1 MNMAGAAPNGGEK
14 PGDVPRHAQRLSLTA
29 DIYLRKSGYQKSGV
43 VLLDVSPVGCKVEL
57 PERVAQGQAVWVTL
71 PGLQPIEARVAW
83 VHNWESGLRFI
94 DPIHSAVFDAL
105 VLRMKQ

>member
-1 MNMAGAAPNGGEK
+1 MIGTTAATGK
-14 PGDVPRHAQRLSLTA
+14 TFGDVPRDAQRLSITA

-43 VLLDVSPVGCKVEL
+43 VLLDVSPIGCRVEL